1 MTHTYTPETMA
12 VVGATKDRLFPHDVH
27 SGDVSQGGPQG
38 NPLMGAAFCLAI
50 HPYLKR
56 LNERLQA
63 VGGTAKAD
71 MDDAYAIGTPGEVF
85 EATEEFLGGL
95 RSIGLM
101 ANVAKF
107 EVWSPVART

>member
-1 MTHTYTPETMA
+1 
-12 VVGATKDRLFPHDVH
+12 
-27 SGDVSQGGPQG
+27 
-38 NPLMGAAFCLAI
+38 
-50 HPYLKR
+50 
-56 LNERLQA
+56 
-63 VGGTAKAD
+63 

-107 EVWSPVART
+107 EVWSPVADLTDNQARLRLGIPLKDPGLPQGIAVAGAPVGDAAYQAEGAAKLGEKVAGD